1 MSPQQ
6 ESVYLSLMMDVYR
19 RLRDSEN
26 SHRYVRD
33 IVGKSTPEL
42 QKIACVQL
50 YLVTN
55 VHAFAPDDH
64 PVLQECG
71 GRFFDRALIV
81 GVDEGAEYRDLSYV
95 IAAQTDEERLTLAM
109 KIAPR
114 IVELEQSA
122 FGIYDEV

>member
-1 MSPQQ
+1 MSPEQ

-19 RLRDSEN
+19 RLRESEN
-26 SHRYVRD
+26 SRRFIRE

-42 QKIACVQL
+42 QQIACVQL

-64 PVLQECG
+64 AVLKECG
-71 GRFFDRALIV
+71 GRYFEQAVND
-81 GVDEGAEYRDLSYV
+81 RDLS
-95 IAAQTDEERLTLAM
+95 IAVSLQSDEARVAFAM

-114 IVELEQSA
+114 IVDLEKGP
-122 FGIYDEV
+122 FGLYDEV

>member
-1 MSPQQ
+1 MSPEQ

-19 RLRDSEN
+19 RLRESEN
-26 SHRYVRD
+26 SRRFVRE

-42 QKIACVQL
+42 QQIACVQL

-64 PVLQECG
+64 AVLRECG
-71 GRFFDRALIV
+71 GRFFEQA
-81 GVDEGAEYRDLSYV
+81 VDDRDLSLV
-95 IAAQTDEERLTLAM
+95 IAAQPDEERVTFAM

-114 IVELEQSA
+114 IIDLEKGP
-122 FGIYDEV
+122 FGLFEEV

>member
-19 RLRDSEN
+19 RLRETEYS
-26 SHRYVRD
+26 RRFVRE

-42 QKIACVQL
+42 QQIASVQL
-50 YLVTN
+50 YLITN

-64 PVLQECG
+64 AVLKECG
-71 GRFFDRALIV
+71 GRFFEQA
-81 GVDEGAEYRDLSYV
+81 VDDRDLSV
-95 IAAQTDEERLTLAM
+95 AVSMQPDEQRVAFAM
-109 KIAPR
+109 KIVPR
-114 IVELEQSA
+114 IVELEKGP

>member
-1 MSPQQ
+1 MSPEQ

-19 RLRDSEN
+19 RLRESE
-26 SHRYVRD
+26 SSRWFVRE

-50 YLVTN
+50 YLITN

-64 PVLQECG
+64 AVLRDFG
-71 GRFFDRALIV
+71 GRYFEQA
-81 GVDEGAEYRDLSYV
+81 VDDRDLSLV
-95 IAAQTDEERLTLAM
+95 IAAQPDEERVAFAM
-109 KIAPR
+109 KIVPR
-114 IVELEQSA
+114 IVDLEKGA

>member
-1 MSPQQ
+1 MSPEQ

-19 RLRDSEN
+19 RLRESEN
-26 SHRYVRD
+26 SRFVRE

-42 QKIACVQL
+42 QQIACVQL

-64 PVLQECG
+64 AVLKECG
-71 GRFFDRALIV
+71 GRFFEQAVND
-81 GVDEGAEYRDLSYV
+81 RDLSLV
-95 IAAQTDEERLTLAM
+95 IAAQPDEERVAFAM

-114 IVELEQSA
+114 IIDLEKGP

>member
-19 RLRDSEN
+19 RLRESEN
-26 SHRYVRD
+26 SRRFIRE

-42 QKIACVQL
+42 QQIACVQL

-55 VHAFAPDDH
+55 VHAFAPDNH
-64 PVLQECG
+64 AVLNECG
-71 GRFFDRALIV
+71 GRYFEQA
-81 GVDEGAEYRDLSYV
+81 VDDRDLS
-95 IAAQTDEERLTLAM
+95 IAVSMQTDEQRVATAC
-109 KIAPR
+109 KIIPR
-114 IVELEQSA
+114 VVELEQGA

>member
-50 YLVTN
+50 YLITN
-55 VHAFAPDDH
+55 VHAFAPDNH
-64 PVLQECG
+64 AVLTECG
-71 GRFFDRALIV
+71 GRYFEQA
-81 GVDEGAEYRDLSYV
+81 VDDRDLSIV
-95 IAAQTDEERLTLAM
+95 VSLQTDEARVATACKVIPMVL
-109 KIAPR
+109 
-114 IVELEQSA
+114 ELEKGA